1 MSDYSSKEAVEH
13 VERTHELLS
22 HSESSVLRLVPLMAA
37 VLAIFAGLS
46 SLYAGRL
53 GERALTLRNEAVLH
67 EVNASDL
74 WAEYQAE
81 SLKAHLYS
89 ISALAQSGK
98 AAASMR
104 AAAAKYR
111 SEQPP
116 LRDGAQRNEAQRDEA
131 LRASA
136 TIEKNKNLFQGALAL
151 FEIAIVVT
159 SIAAMVKRPWLIV
172 LATAGGVAGIVV
184 CILGLLG
191 S

>member
-1 MSDYSSKEAVEH
+1 MSDYTSKEAIEH
-13 VERTHELLS
+13 VEHTHELLS
-22 HSESSVLRLVPLMAA
+22 NSENAVLRLVPLMAA

-89 ISALAQSGK
+89 IGALTQSGK

-104 AAAAKYR
+104 AAAATYR
-111 SEQPP
+111 IEQSP
-116 LRDGAQRNEAQRDEA
+116 LRDGAQRSEAQRDEA
-131 LRASA
+131 LRASE
-136 TIEKNKNLFQGALAL
+136 TIEKNKNFFQMALAL
-151 FEIAIVVT
+151 FEIAIVLT
-159 SIAAMVKRPWLIV
+159 SVAAMVKRPWLIV
-172 LATAGGVAGIVV
+172 LASIGAAVGIVV
-184 CILGLLG
+184 CILGLR
-191 S
+191 